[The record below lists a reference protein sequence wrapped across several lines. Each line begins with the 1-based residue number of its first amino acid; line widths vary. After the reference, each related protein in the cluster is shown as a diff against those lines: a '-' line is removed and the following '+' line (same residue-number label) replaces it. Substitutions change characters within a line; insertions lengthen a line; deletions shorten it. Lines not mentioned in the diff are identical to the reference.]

1 MDEKVEE
8 ASPSPAPPEEPE
20 VEYTFSPGM
29 LARLATLN
37 VALAFTSYQ
46 SGFLYFL
53 GRYQGGAHLH
63 RTAIGRPM
71 GLARSESGG
80 LALATEAEIMR
91 FENALRPDQRANE
104 RFDACYGPAPSMSR
118 ALSTRTM
125 SGWTKA
131 IVQSSSTRASTAWR
145 RPPAAQVSSWCGSRR
160 SFRVCSTATNA
171 ISMASPCKREARVRH
186 RSQPLRHHR
195 RLARPAR
202 KRRGGDRCARQSHC
216 R

>member
-1 MDEKVEE
+1 MRSAGEMRDGWRREPARHRLSRPGPGRRARDLANMQMWRGRERLRDMDEKVEHAS
-8 ASPSPAPPEEPE
+8 ASPASPEAPE

-91 FENALRPDQRANE
+91 FENALRPD
-104 RFDACYGPAPSMSR
+104 
-118 ALSTRTM
+118 
-125 SGWTKA
+125 
-131 IVQSSSTRASTAWR
+131 
-145 RPPAAQVSSWCGSRR
+145 
-160 SFRVCSTATNA
+160 
-171 ISMASPCKREARVRH
+171 
-186 RSQPLRHHR
+186 
-195 RLARPAR
+195 
-202 KRRGGDRCARQSHC
+202 
-216 R
+216 